1 MDAYTVFFFIQLV
14 TQEVVELV
22 YSRNMCPQLFLDQ
35 AHSSQ
40 PPDTPA
46 VFIIG
51 FGCVLF

>member
-1 MDAYTVFFFIQLV
+1 MDAYTVFFIQLV
-14 TQEVVELV
+14 TQLVELV
-22 YSRNMCPQLFLDQ
+22 YSRNTFFGDMFLDQ
-35 AHSSQ
+35 ACSSQ